1 MKILKEVINRYSI
14 STKEYGDVIQVSK
27 LEEMLKEFE
36 NKPFEDQLGE
46 LQNAMKQLDNMFS
59 DLQNKIND

>member
-1 MKILKEVINRYSI
+1 MKIVKEVINRYSI
-14 STKEYGDVIQVSK
+14 STEEYGDVIQVSK

-36 NKPFEDQLGE
+36 SKPFKDQLGE

>member
-1 MKILKEVINRYSI
+1 MKIVKEVINRYSI